1 MTKIIQERE
10 KCIGCG
16 SCVVLCPKF
25 WEMDED
31 GKSNLKEGRKNSEGN
46 YELEVEE
53 IECNQEA
60 ADSCPVQI
68 IHIIKK

>member
-1 MTKIIQERE
+1 MQERE

-16 SCVVLCPKF
+16 ACAAVCSKY
-25 WEMDED
+25 WEMEED
-31 GKSNLKEGRKNSEGN
+31 GKATLKGSKKNQDGN
-46 YELEVEE
+46 YELEVKK
-53 IECNQEA
+53 IECNQDA